1 MSDLVEEVNGTIRDS
16 HPALYEALSALG
28 RRAAYPPDI
37 PFQAAQARGKTYNAT
52 IGQITDGR
60 GRILALPSIDKALGA
75 LDVDDRNLALRYS
88 PLPGHAELRERWRE
102 WQRRDVADDIPSS
115 LPLVTVGLTHGVSM
129 VADLFG
135 GEGHAVAIP
144 APYWGNYRLAFGMRT
159 GADVRSAPAYV
170 DGRYNCDAIAEALSG
185 LPKGQPAIGILN
197 LPSNPGGYSA
207 TATER
212 ELIASSLH
220 AVADERPLLVLCD
233 DAYAGLVFED
243 VPRRSMFWDLV
254 GIHESLFPIK
264 VDGATKEFCIFGGR
278 VGFLTLPFAP
288 DDPVAAALESKAQC
302 VARATVSTPVAPSQ
316 TLLLQALRS
325 GQAEVQIEAVRREL
339 EKRYQVLSEALSR
352 VDRELLQPQPFNSG
366 CFALVEIPPELGLD
380 SQAVRRLLLD
390 SYDTGVVAISP
401 NYLRIAHCSIDAEA
415 IDELVTRV
423 EAGVREAAGR

>member
-1 MSDLVEEVNGTIRDS
+1 MADLVREVNGQIS
-16 HPALYEALSALG
+16 GSYPALFEALSDLG

-37 PFQAAQARGKTYNAT
+37 PFQAAQARGKTFNAT
-52 IGQITDGR
+52 IGQITDGH
-60 GRILALPSIDKALGA
+60 GAILALPSISKALGGM
-75 LDVDDRNLALRYS
+75 DGDDRNMAFRYS
-88 PLPGHAELRERWRE
+88 PLPGHTELRERWRE

-159 GADVRSAPAYV
+159 GAEVRAAPAYR
-170 DGRYNCDAIAEALSG
+170 DGCYNCDAIAEALSD
-185 LPKGQPAIGILN
+185 LPEGQPAIGILN

-207 TATER
+207 TVRER
-212 ELIASSLH
+212 DMIAQSLRS
-220 AVADERPLLVLCD
+220 VADRRPLVVLCD

-278 VGFLTLPFAP
+278 VGFLTLPFPP
-288 DDPVAAALESKAQC
+288 DDPVAAALESKAKC

-325 GQAEVQIEAVRREL
+325 GKAETEIEAVRQEL
-339 EKRYQVLSEALSR
+339 QERYRILSEALSR
-352 VDRELLQPQPFNSG
+352 VDREFLRPQPFNSG
-366 CFALVEIPPELGLD
+366 CFALVEIPPRLGLD
-380 SQAVRRLLLD
+380 SQEVRRLLLD
-390 SYDTGVVAISP
+390 RYDTGVVAIHP
-401 NYLRIAHCSIDAEA
+401 NYLRIAHCSIAAEA

-423 EAGVREAAGR
+423 EAAVKEAAGA